1 MKNNI
6 IRKILIIAIITF
18 AILITSTS
26 SFAGITPS
34 DIKGGSHGD
43 LDLGFL
49 DTLTDAVRLIGT
61 FIAVGALMLIGI
73 KYVMGSLEE
82 KANYKKSMMPYVI
95 GCFILFGAS
104 NLAPQIRELFSG
116 VATDSVSVGNQI
128 LGIIQAVGSMITV
141 GVLMILG
148 IKYMVG
154 STEERASYKR
164 SMLPAVI
171 GTVLIFMALQVTTII
186 ANFTNEAIGEGNTTT
201 PIDYERDF
209 DGNPVCRK
217 CKDIL
222 SIGEQTK
229 RKCENCGEPTGLT
242 QVDKPFDYERDFD
255 GNPVCRKCK
264 DTLSETEQKRGACA
278 NCGEPTGF

>member
-1 MKNNI
+1 MKKNI
-6 IRKILIIAIITF
+6 THKILIIAIVAF
-18 AILITSTS
+18 AILITSTN
-26 SFAGITPS
+26 SFAGITPG
-34 DIKGGSHGD
+34 DITGGSHGD

-49 DTLTDAVRLIGT
+49 DTVTDAVRLIGT

-82 KANYKKSMMPYVI
+82 KANYKKSMMPYII

-128 LGIIQAVGSMITV
+128 LGIIQAVITV

-148 IKYMVG
+148 IKYMIG

-164 SMLPAVI
+164 SMLPAVV

-186 ANFTNEAIGEGNTTT
+186 ANFTDEAVGNGNTTSAF
-201 PIDYERDF
+201 DYERDV

-217 CKDIL
+217 CKDTL
-222 SIGEQTK
+222 SVGEQTR
-229 RKCENCGEPTGLT
+229 RKCDNCGEPTGQT
-242 QVDKPFDYERDFD
+242 KVEKPFDYERDVD

-264 DTLSETEQKRGACA
+264 DTLSETEQQRGACA